1 VDTVIARSA
10 SLAIIVATL
19 VLFGISINSHI
30 TRTSVLGALCI
41 VISLSF
47 YCAAV
52 FKHLSFNLPKS
63 RNSRQGQE
71 SPADSPRIFNSDA
84 HELAENADI
93 RRWHFGGIENSRGG
107 VSGNFGLEQAHT
119 TVRRVR
125 SETNDY
131 VH

>member
-1 VDTVIARSA
+1 M
-10 SLAIIVATL
+10 
-19 VLFGISINSHI
+19 LFGISINGHI

-41 VISLSF
+41 IVSLSF

-63 RNSRQGQE
+63 RNFRPGQE
-71 SPADSPRIFNSDA
+71 GPADSRRIFNSDA
-84 HELAENADI
+84 DELAENAEL
-93 RRWHFGGIENSRGG
+93 RSWHFGDIENSRGG
-107 VSGNFGLEQAHT
+107 VSGDFGLEQAHT

-125 SETNDY
+125 NETNHY